1 MTESGIKSNER
12 DAARLFERGVAAAKG
27 GQKRVAAGLLSR
39 AVQLDPRHELGWLWL
54 SGVLEDPAEIAFCLR
69 SVLSVN
75 PANTR
80 ARQGLAWLEQR
91 QLIGAG
97 TAELSAET
105 PLDTDEQAQERQAR
119 YEGEAWWVNWRRS
132 RRDMSR
138 VRLGCWSIPLLLLLL
153 TLGLNLMLREAI
165 ARNTVLAQDVAA
177 APSLSARRAPATVAL
192 IERDLAPTR
201 AAQVLAYLSALD
213 APRAQ
218 LRDAIR
224 VYKDATSQPGGSS
237 VAHAAAARK
246 LRDQIESAYTKI
258 AGLTP
263 PPALA
268 QAHGDYLAGL
278 ELELSALDDM
288 QAFYSSFSIQ
298 LANRATLLLEDAD
311 KRLERAR
318 VRFDVASDLA
328 SSQPPAAQTVR

>member
-54 SGVLEDPAEIAFCLR
+54 SGVLEDPVEIAFCLR

-75 PANTR
+75 PANAR

-97 TAELSAET
+97 TAELAAP
-105 PLDTDEQAQERQAR
+105 PLDTDEHANERQAR

-132 RRDMSR
+132 RRDMGR

-165 ARNTVLAQDVAA
+165 ARNTVLAHEVAA
-177 APSLSARRAPATVAL
+177 APALSVRRAPVAVAL

-201 AAQVLAYLSALD
+201 AAQALAYLSAID

-224 VYKDATSQPGGSS
+224 TYKDATSQPGGSS

-246 LRDQIESAYTKI
+246 LRDQIESGYTTI

-268 QAHGDYLAGL
+268 QAHSDYLAGL

-318 VRFDVASDLA
+318 ARFDVVRAQA
-328 SSQPPAAQTVR
+328 GSQPPAAQTAR